1 MNKVFSVS
9 DKKHPVTLQGG
20 KWYNVVFIDDITKV
34 RTVAAKVKDGGTSI
48 VTQLYF
54 EIGKTNRPTYIKVRF
69 ARHLPNGTLDVTA
82 NSTYAV
88 PPTLGRMTIV
98 HGTPMAT
105 RADTPISVQLYLDK
119 GAVSLGERIFKGYE

>member
-9 DKKHPVTLQGG
+9 DKKHPVTLLSG
-20 KWYNVVFIDDITKV
+20 KWYNIAFTDDITGIK
-34 RTVAAKVKDGGTSI
+34 TVAAKVKDGAASL

-54 EIGKTNRPTYIKVRF
+54 EVPKSGRPTYIKVRF
-69 ARHLPNGTLDVTA
+69 VRHTPSGLDVTA
-82 NSTYAV
+82 NGTYTL

-105 RADTPISVQLYLDK
+105 RADTPISVQVYLDR
-119 GAVSLGERIFKGYE
+119 GSARLVERIYKGYE